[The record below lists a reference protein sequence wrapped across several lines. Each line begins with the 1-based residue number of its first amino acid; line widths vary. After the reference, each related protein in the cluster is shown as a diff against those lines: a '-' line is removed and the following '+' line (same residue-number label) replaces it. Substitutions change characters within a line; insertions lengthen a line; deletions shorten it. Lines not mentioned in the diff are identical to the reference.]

1 MAHHHHHGTSTRIGW
16 AFFLNLTFT
25 IIEFIGG
32 LLTNSTAIM
41 ADAVHDL
48 GDTLSIGSAWLLDK
62 LSKKGA
68 DSSFTY
74 GYRRLSLLGALI
86 NALVLVAGSV
96 WILTQTIPRLLEP
109 QMPYTEGMMG
119 LAVLGVIMNGY
130 AAYKLHGGQTLNEKV
145 LNWHLIEDV
154 MGWVAVLIVAITMHY
169 VDWPILDPLLSLLFT
184 LFILFN
190 VFRNL
195 KSTVKLFFQ
204 AAPEKSITREVSER
218 LLDISAISD
227 IHHLHIWSLDGEH
240 HIATLHAVV
249 KCETL
254 DEYRTLKKQVA
265 DTLGLFDFTHTTVEF
280 ELQGEDCRDESE

>member
-48 GDTLSIGSAWLLDK
+48 GGSLSIGSAWLLDK

-96 WILTQTIPRLLEP
+96 WILTQIILRLLEP
-109 QMPYTEGMMG
+109 QMPHTEGMMG
-119 LAVLGVIMNGY
+119 LPC
-130 AAYKLHGGQTLNEKV
+130 
-145 LNWHLIEDV
+145 
-154 MGWVAVLIVAITMHY
+154 WV
-169 VDWPILDPLLSLLFT
+169 
-184 LFILFN
+184 
-190 VFRNL
+190 
-195 KSTVKLFFQ
+195 
-204 AAPEKSITREVSER
+204 
-218 LLDISAISD
+218 
-227 IHHLHIWSLDGEH
+227 
-240 HIATLHAVV
+240 
-249 KCETL
+249 
-254 DEYRTLKKQVA
+254 
-265 DTLGLFDFTHTTVEF
+265 
-280 ELQGEDCRDESE
+280 